1 MFRRSVAELIRR
13 PLDLRAR
20 SILRCRAR
28 QLLPLAFPGKVKAV
42 MFRRRLYLAGTTA
55 AAAVLCS
62 ASLAAQAPA
71 AQAPR
76 RQAPAATSGR
86 SVTMNVTVTDG
97 TGAPID
103 GVEVSATGPV
113 TREGTTADG
122 GALRLLGIRP
132 GNYRLRF
139 ERDGYLTLERDL
151 AVRAGQAAT
160 VDVTLSNAVPAPE
173 PPAPDA
179 PPEAK
184 TAEVPPGEPA
194 AVSIADFVERNFI
207 SSRDPRRE
215 DELGCTASA
224 RTRLLQLREDT
235 AEEARSDADE
245 VLYVVAGEGTLRLGN
260 KDVPL
265 KSSVTAI
272 VPRGTVRAIAR
283 KGRNPLI
290 VLSVVSGPPCTK

>member
-1 MFRRSVAELIRR
+1 
-13 PLDLRAR
+13 
-20 SILRCRAR
+20 
-28 QLLPLAFPGKVKAV
+28 
-42 MFRRRLYLAGTTA
+42 MFRRRLYPASTTA

-62 ASLAAQAPA
+62 AWLSAQTPAVQAPTAQAPK
-71 AQAPR
+71 
-76 RQAPAATSGR
+76 RQAPAAAAGR
-86 SVTMNVTVTDG
+86 SVTMNLTITDNAG
-97 TGAPID
+97 TPID
-103 GVEVSATGPV
+103 GVQVSVTGPV
-113 TREGTTADG
+113 TREGTTSDG

-139 ERDGYLTLERDL
+139 ERDGYITLERDL
-151 AVRAGQAAT
+151 AVRAGQAAA
-160 VDVTLSNAVPAPE
+160 VDVTLSNAAPAPT
-173 PPAPDA
+173 PPQPDT
-179 PPEAK
+179 PHEAK
-184 TAEVPPGEPA
+184 AAEAPAGEPA
-194 AVSIADFVERNFI
+194 TVSIADFVERNFI

-235 AEEARSDADE
+235 PEEARADADE

-272 VPRGTVRAIAR
+272 VPRGTVRAISR

>member
-1 MFRRSVAELIRR
+1 
-13 PLDLRAR
+13 
-20 SILRCRAR
+20 
-28 QLLPLAFPGKVKAV
+28 
-42 MFRRRLYLAGTTA
+42 MFRRRLYLAGATA

-62 ASLAAQAPA
+62 AWVSAQAPGAQAPA

-76 RQAPAATSGR
+76 RQAPAAAAAGR
-86 SVTMNVTVTDG
+86 SVTMNLTITDG
-97 TGAPID
+97 AGAPID
-103 GVEVSATGPV
+103 GVQVSVTGPV
-113 TREGTTADG
+113 TREGTTSDG

-139 ERDGYLTLERDL
+139 ERAGYVTLERDV
-151 AVRAGQAAT
+151 AVRAGQAAA
-160 VDVTLSNAVPAPE
+160 VDVTLSNAAPAP
-173 PPAPDA
+173 A
-179 PPEAK
+179 PPQPETPHETKAAEAP
-184 TAEVPPGEPA
+184 AGEPA
-194 AVSIADFVERNFI
+194 TVSIADFVERNFI

-272 VPRGTVRAIAR
+272 VPRGTVRAISR